1 MTAFRYQALSASGQE
16 DQGVVHADSAKA
28 ARQWLRQQ
36 GLTPLEVKS
45 IDAQSPSGQP
55 RARRR
60 VFSLAERGML
70 TRQLAGLINAGLPL
84 ERALAALS
92 DEARKTTHIDILN
105 RIRSE
110 VQGGSALAAALAQH
124 PKDFPSE
131 FCAVVAAAE
140 QSGRLGHVLDRLAN
154 EMEAAEQLK
163 GKLLGAA
170 LYPMIVT
177 GVAIV
182 MVIFLMAYVVPQVAS
197 VFAAREQALPW
208 LTRALLAMS
217 QGVQSHG
224 WAAAIAMGLGIGFF
238 MLLYRKPDWRTRI
251 DAWLLRTPLFGPLL
265 LDYHNARLA
274 ATLSLLSG
282 AGLPILKA
290 IKAASETVTNHGL
303 KRDVDLAHDLVRE
316 GASLAAALD
325 AQTHCAR
332 WLIVFA
338 RLGEQTGQLSE
349 MLGRAAQQSA
359 DRVQRKALALATWLE
374 PLLIL
379 LMGLMV
385 LAIVMSI
392 LLPIM
397 ELNSFA
403 TV

>member
-1 MTAFRYQALSASGQE
+1 
-16 DQGVVHADSAKA
+16 
-28 ARQWLRQQ
+28 
-36 GLTPLEVKS
+36 
-45 IDAQSPSGQP
+45 
-55 RARRR
+55 
-60 VFSLAERGML
+60 
-70 TRQLAGLINAGLPL
+70 
-84 ERALAALS
+84 
-92 DEARKTTHIDILN
+92 
-105 RIRSE
+105 
-110 VQGGSALAAALAQH
+110 
-124 PKDFPSE
+124 
-131 FCAVVAAAE
+131 
-140 QSGRLGHVLDRLAN
+140 
-154 EMEAAEQLK
+154 
-163 GKLLGAA
+163 
-170 LYPMIVT
+170 MIVT